1 MQEYETKEIT
11 YGNAVLVINRPI
23 LNEADRK
30 RRETNIQN
38 TLRIVGKELT
48 KKGAL

>member
-1 MQEYETKEIT
+1 MVYETKEIK
-11 YGNAVLVINRPI
+11 YGNEVLVVNRPI

-38 TLRIVGKELT
+38 ALRIVGKELA